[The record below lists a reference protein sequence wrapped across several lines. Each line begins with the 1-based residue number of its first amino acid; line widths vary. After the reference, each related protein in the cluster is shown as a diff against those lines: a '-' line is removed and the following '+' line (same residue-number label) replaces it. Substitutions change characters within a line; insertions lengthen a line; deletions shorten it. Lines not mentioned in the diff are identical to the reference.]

1 MEKRILRKLLLKV
14 LSCVEGFAATLPGAP
29 DLTAANPARRVG
41 APYSFVYDGTPER
54 SVRV

>member
-1 MEKRILRKLLLKV
+1 MEKRILRKLLEV
-14 LSCVEGFAATLPGAP
+14 LSCVEGFAATLPDAP

-41 APYSFVYDGTPER
+41 APCSFVHDGTPER